1 LDRQVTPDL
10 DREWEGLCGRLE
22 DVGYAR
28 LSNDERTWL
37 NVRWLID
44 SVENGGLISYFYNSG
59 ADTFLDCRAA
69 LDQLGAQTVIA
80 HVDRVAGLFGPEVPL
95 TLEKRN
101 AVIDSWP
108 DDGVRDRI
116 LEEVDG
122 QVLPLMHELED
133 KLEAFLAQ
141 TRFVGR

>member
-1 LDRQVTPDL
+1 VTPDL
-10 DREWEGLCGRLE
+10 DKEWQGLCGRLE
-22 DVGYAR
+22 AVGYAA
-28 LSNDERTWL
+28 LSGDERTWL
-37 NVRWLID
+37 NVRRLID

-108 DDGVRDRI
+108 NDGVRNRI
-116 LEEVDG
+116 LEEVDE
-122 QVLPLMHELED
+122 QVVPLMHELED
-133 KLEAFLAQ
+133 TLEAFLAQ
-141 TRFVGR
+141 TRLVGR